1 MGGYGH
7 RISADTN
14 GGSGMSAQHWYWL
27 AGGVALLVAV
37 LAGVAEHRRHHRKR
51 LDDIG
56 WVPWRGIQV
65 AAVFA
70 LLLILILALKL
81 G

>member
-1 MGGYGH
+1 MQ
-7 RISADTN
+7 
-14 GGSGMSAQHWYWL
+14 AQHWYWL
-27 AGGVALLVAV
+27 AGGIALLIAVA
-37 LAGVAEHRRHHRKR
+37 AGVADARRHRRNR

-65 AAVFA
+65 AAMFA
-70 LLLILILALKL
+70 LLGVLILALKV

>member
-1 MGGYGH
+1 
-7 RISADTN
+7 
-14 GGSGMSAQHWYWL
+14 MSAQHWYWA
-27 AGGVALLVAV
+27 AGAAAFLMAV
-37 LAGVAEHRRHHRKR
+37 IAGVADSRRQRRER
-51 LDDIG
+51 LDKIG

-70 LLLILILALKL
+70 LLVDLILALKL

>member
-1 MGGYGH
+1 MAG
-7 RISADTN
+7 TN
-14 GGSGMSAQHWYWL
+14 DGSGTMAQHWYWW
-27 AGGVALLVAV
+27 AEGAALLLVVVA
-37 LAGVAEHRRHHRKR
+37 GFAEHRRNRRER
-51 LDDIG
+51 LDAIG

-70 LLLILILALKL
+70 MLAVLILALKL

>member
-1 MGGYGH
+1 
-7 RISADTN
+7 
-14 GGSGMSAQHWYWL
+14 MSAQHWYWA
-27 AGGVALLVAV
+27 AGAAALLMAV
-37 LAGVAEHRRHHRKR
+37 IAGVADSRRQRRER
-51 LDDIG
+51 LDKIG

-70 LLLILILALKL
+70 LLVDLILALKL

>member
-1 MGGYGH
+1 MVVV
-7 RISADTN
+7 
-14 GGSGMSAQHWYWL
+14 M
-27 AGGVALLVAV
+27 
-37 LAGVAEHRRHHRKR
+37 AGVADHRRHKRTR

-65 AAVFA
+65 AALFA
-70 LLLILILALKL
+70 LIAVLIFALKT

>member
-1 MGGYGH
+1 MH
-7 RISADTN
+7 
-14 GGSGMSAQHWYWL
+14 AQHWYWW
-27 AGGVALLVAV
+27 AGGIALLIAIV
-37 LAGVAEHRRHHRKR
+37 AGVADARRHRRNR

-65 AAVFA
+65 AAVFG
-70 LLLILILALKL
+70 LLGVLILALKV

>member
-1 MGGYGH
+1 MQ
-7 RISADTN
+7 
-14 GGSGMSAQHWYWL
+14 AQHWYWVL
-27 AGGVALLVAV
+27 GGAALLIAIV
-37 LAGVAEHRRHHRKR
+37 AGVAESRRHRRDR

-65 AAVFA
+65 VAVFT
-70 LLLILILALKL
+70 LIAAFILALKL

>member
-1 MGGYGH
+1 ML
-7 RISADTN
+7 
-14 GGSGMSAQHWYWL
+14 AQHWYWW
-27 AGGVALLVAV
+27 AGGAALLVAIV
-37 LAGVAEHRRHHRKR
+37 AGLAEERRLRRER

-65 AAVFA
+65 AACFA
-70 LLLILILALKL
+70 MLLVLILALKL

>member
-1 MGGYGH
+1 MH
-7 RISADTN
+7 
-14 GGSGMSAQHWYWL
+14 AQHWYWI
-27 AGGVALLVAV
+27 AGAAALLLA
-37 LAGVAEHRRHHRKR
+37 LGAGVAEHRRSRRDR

-70 LLLILILALKL
+70 MLLVLILALKL
-81 G
+81 R

>member
-1 MGGYGH
+1 MH
-7 RISADTN
+7 
-14 GGSGMSAQHWYWL
+14 AQHWYWL
-27 AGGVALLVAV
+27 AGGGALLLAIA
-37 LAGVAEHRRHHRKR
+37 AGVAEARRQRRER

-65 AAVFA
+65 ASVFA
-70 LLLILILALKL
+70 MLAVLILALKV

>member
-1 MGGYGH
+1 M
-7 RISADTN
+7 SAEATIRGETN
-14 GGSGMSAQHWYWL
+14 GGSAMFAQHWYWW
-27 AGGVALLVAV
+27 AGGAALLVAI
-37 LAGVAEHRRHHRKR
+37 LAGVAESRRLRRER

-65 AAVFA
+65 AAFFA
-70 LLLILILALKL
+70 MLLVLILALKL

>member
-1 MGGYGH
+1 MH
-7 RISADTN
+7 
-14 GGSGMSAQHWYWL
+14 AQHWYWI
-27 AGGVALLVAV
+27 AGGAALLVAIA
-37 LAGVAEHRRHHRKR
+37 AGVADGRRQNRDR

-70 LLLILILALKL
+70 LLLVLILALKM